1 MTQLALDHIVVS
13 GEHVN
18 LPFQGDRQYL
28 VESRSRPGQHHNV
41 SWEFNEANGKEEFV
55 CTCESFGFRGVCRHV
70 RAVDL
75 WAAGKASVSFEAS
88 E

>member
-1 MTQLALDHIVVS
+1 MQLALDHIVVS

-41 SWEFNEANGKEEFV
+41 SFELNDLNGKEELV
-55 CTCESFGFRGVCRHV
+55 CTCESFGFRGSCRHV

-75 WAAGKASVSFEAS
+75 FEAGLATV
-88 E
+88 EFEAAE